1 MKKIL
6 VLSAAVFLTAPAFA
20 QTVYRCVDEN
30 GASTIAT
37 RRINSSCKAVP
48 REPINT
54 IPSRSGSSSSS
65 GSKVYSSTKNASK
78 TTDPTFPKVSV
89 SMQKA
94 RDDDRRYI
102 LAQELENEERA
113 LKTAQAEFR
122 ALPQKT
128 AEQKMAAIPYAE
140 KVAQHQR
147 NIENIQKELE
157 KFGQ

>member
-1 MKKIL
+1 MKK
-6 VLSAAVFLTAPAFA
+6 VLIFSLAVFLSAPTLA

-30 GASTIAT
+30 GGPTIAT
-37 RRINSSCKAVP
+37 RRINRSCKAVP

-54 IPSRSGSSSSS
+54 IPSRPSSS
-65 GSKVYSSTKNASK
+65 GSSKVYSSTKNASK
-78 TTDPTFPKVSV
+78 TTDPTFPKVSA
-89 SMQKA
+89 STQKA

-102 LAQELENEERA
+102 LSQELESEERA

-122 ALPQKT
+122 AQPQKT
-128 AEQKMAAIPYAE
+128 PEQKMAAIPYAE

-157 KFGQ
+157 KLGH

>member
-1 MKKIL
+1 MKRIFIL
-6 VLSAAVFLTAPAFA
+6 FAAVFVSTPIGA

-54 IPSRSGSSSSS
+54 IPARGVSSTE
-65 GSKVYSSTKNASK
+65 GKKVYSSTKGTNK
-78 TTDPTFPKVSV
+78 TTDPSFPKVSV
-89 SMQKA
+89 ADQKA
-94 RDDDRRYI
+94 RDNDRRYI
-102 LAQELENEERA
+102 LGQELESEERA
-113 LKTAQAEFR
+113 LKEAQAAFR
-122 ALPQKT
+122 AQPQKT
-128 AEQKMAAIPYAE
+128 AEQKKAAIPFAQ

-157 KFGQ
+157 KFGN